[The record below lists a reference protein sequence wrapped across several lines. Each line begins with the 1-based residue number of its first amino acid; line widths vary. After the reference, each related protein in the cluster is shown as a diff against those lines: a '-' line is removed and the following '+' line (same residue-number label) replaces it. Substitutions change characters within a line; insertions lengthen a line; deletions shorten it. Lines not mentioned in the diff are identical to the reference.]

1 MTDDRTTGAAPRV
14 EAPPPLVSGVP
25 NLDRVLGGGIQR
37 GSITMVIGAPGTGKS
52 ILAQQISFHLARA
65 GVVTLY
71 LTGYSEPHDKLL
83 AHARNLRFFDPAMI
97 GDRLQ
102 FFSLADLLDEGAA
115 ASEQAIVDLAR
126 QQRATLV
133 VLDGFRG
140 MRRFLAD
147 EQEVAHFLYTLG
159 TKLALVGATTLVNVE
174 GDPVESARYSELT
187 VCDTIVSLRRQTLG
201 TRHRRV
207 LDVVKHRGA
216 MPLSGLH
223 PFTLDQNGLTIHPR
237 FESVVP
243 ASVAVDSDE
252 RADFG
257 IPAVDTLVGGGLTRG
272 TTTLVG
278 GSPGTGKTLLGLHFI
293 AAGARALEPSLFL
306 GFMEDAVQLRR
317 KSRMFGLGLA
327 EAEASGVVRLLTVP
341 GYDLEADAIAD
352 QIVQDLE
359 QRGTRRLVIDS
370 VSELERGLAAPGRQT
385 DFLAALVAYLRGRD
399 VTTYV
404 TNDLTPIVGP
414 QLQFAA
420 TPLSVLAEN
429 LLLVRY
435 AEYGGQ
441 LHRLLSVLKM
451 RFSDYDRSLYEYTI
465 TSGRGIELLGK
476 PPAAYGLLTGQA
488 QLLSTGGVGPTVALS
503 QE

>member
-1 MTDDRTTGAAPRV
+1 
-14 EAPPPLVSGVP
+14 
-25 NLDRVLGGGIQR
+25 
-37 GSITMVIGAPGTGKS
+37 MVIGAPGSGKS
-52 ILAQQISFHLARA
+52 MLAQQISFPLARA
-65 GVVTLY
+65 GAVTIY

-83 AHARNLRFFDPAMI
+83 AHARTLRFFDPTVI
-97 GDRLQ
+97 GGRLQ
-102 FFSLADLLDEGAA
+102 FLSLADLLGEGAA

-126 QQRATLV
+126 QQRAALV

-140 MRRFLAD
+140 MRRFLED
-147 EQEVAHFLYTLG
+147 EQAVAHFLYMLG

-174 GDPVESARYSELT
+174 GDLVESARYSELT
-187 VCDTIVSLRRQTLG
+187 VCDTIISLRRQTLD

-207 LDVVKHRGA
+207 LDVVKHRGS
-216 MPLSGLH
+216 MPLSGLY
-223 PFTLDQNGLTIHPR
+223 PFTLDQDGITVHPR
-237 FESVVP
+237 FESLAL
-243 ASVAVDSDE
+243 ASMAVDSDE

-257 IPAVDTLVGGGLTRG
+257 IPAIDTLVSGGLTRG

-278 GSPGTGKTLLGLHFI
+278 GTPGIGKTLLGLHFV
-293 AAGARALEPSLFL
+293 AAGARAQEPSLFL
-306 GFMEDAVQLRR
+306 GFTEDAVQLRR

-327 EAEASGVVRLLTVP
+327 EAESGGVVRLLTLP
-341 GYDLEADAIAD
+341 GYDLEADAVAD
-352 QIVQDLE
+352 QILLDLE
-359 QRGTRRLVIDS
+359 RRGTRRLVIDS
-370 VSELERGLAAPGRQT
+370 VSELERGLAAPERRT

-404 TNDLTPIVGP
+404 TTDLTTIVGT
-414 QLQFAA
+414 QLQFAD
-420 TPLSVLAEN
+420 TPLSSLAEN

-451 RFSDYDRSLYEYTI
+451 RFSNYDRSLYEYTI
-465 TSGRGIELLGK
+465 TTGRGIELLGK

-488 QLLSTGGVGPTVALS
+488 QLLSTGAAGPTATLN